1 MASAQLR
8 SDQDSSSGH
17 DSATKRGAKASS
29 GRGTAKQ
36 LWLDAWAD
44 PVAGL
49 NAFTNC
55 IHTCN
60 LYGDGDWRLVVADAD
75 KKIKVWKGTAKASE
89 HALVEAP
96 VAITSFITDSTAP
109 RVPTLAVAAGPHV
122 YMFRSLRPF
131 YKFTLPAGDVSPA
144 EDAVWKQVEAGK
156 LEAAAAAQQLQHLQD
171 KGSLQLTARSQQLL
185 ALAGDP
191 QAQQQFAADSSGQA
205 AAGNLSCITCMD
217 AVRQAKDELDAVSRL
232 VLGTEDCRVLILN
245 AAGTAVDKAITLPA
259 VPAFLATTGELDEGY
274 RITVAARDGRLYNI
288 KSGALSRSV
297 IQLDSQPVGVVRAGR
312 QIVVGTMADALH
324 CYTGKGAKQYTLY
337 MPASILTLQL
347 LPAAAAR
354 QSKCVVVALANGEVR
369 VYNDKALVSL
379 HSSSSPVMG
388 LCAGRYAREDCSLI
402 SVTATGAL
410 DIKIMPRTAN
420 LEAAAVGSSGPP
432 PEQDVPLDVPKKTR
446 LYVEQTQRER
456 AQAVDMHRVFQRD
469 LAKMRLATAHAFVKV
484 LTDGQEIAPALRPSR
499 AWQKASAAD
508 GAASHAA
515 AANLSMNVSIQGLGP
530 RFRLLLNLSNE
541 GQELATDL
549 RVLVQAEDEA
559 MYQVHTPHFAVPAL
573 VPLLQYTYKVDA
585 TCLQPALGAGAVRV
599 IVVGRAQQSPL
610 MTALVKMPVS
620 ELDE

>member
-1 MASAQLR
+1 MASAQVR
-8 SDQDSSSGH
+8 ADQDNSGQ
-17 DSATKRGAKASS
+17 DLRRGVKASNS
-29 GRGTAKQ
+29 RGTAKQ

-60 LYGDGDWRLVVADAD
+60 LYGDGDWRLIVADAD

-89 HALVEAP
+89 HALLEAP
-96 VAITSFITDSTAP
+96 VAITSFITDGAAP
-109 RVPTLAVAAGPHV
+109 RLPTLAVAAGPNV
-122 YMFRSLRPF
+122 YMFRSLRPY
-131 YKFTLPAGDVSPA
+131 YKFTLPTSALAPA

-171 KGSLQLTARSQQLL
+171 KGSMQLAARSQQLL
-185 ALAGDP
+185 ALSGDA
-191 QAQQQFAADSSGQA
+191 QAQQQFVQDSSGQA
-205 AAGNLSCITCMD
+205 AGGSLSCITCMD

-232 VLGTEDCRVLILN
+232 VLGTEDRRVLFLN
-245 AAGTAVDKAITLPA
+245 AAGTAVDSSILLPS
-259 VPAFLATTGELDEGY
+259 VPAFIATTGELDEGY
-274 RITVAARDGRLYNI
+274 RFTVAARDGRLYNI
-288 KSGALSRSV
+288 KSGTLSRSV

-347 LPAAAAR
+347 LAAPAAR
-354 QSKCVVVALANGEVR
+354 QSKCVVVALSNGEVR

-379 HSSSSPVMG
+379 HSSSSSPVMG

-402 SVTATGAL
+402 SVTGTGAL

-420 LEAAAVGSSGPP
+420 LEAAAVGSLGPP

-456 AQAVDMHRVFQRD
+456 QQAVDMHRVFQRD
-469 LAKMRLATAHAFVKV
+469 LAKMRLVTARAFVKV
-484 LTDGQEIAPALRPSR
+484 LTDGQ
-499 AWQKASAAD
+499 

-541 GQELATDL
+541 SQDLATNL
-549 RVLVQAEDEA
+549 QVLVQAEDA
-559 MYQVHTPHFAVPAL
+559 ALYQVHMPHFTVPTL
-573 VPLLQYTYKVDA
+573 VPLLQYTYK
-585 TCLQPALGAGAVRV
+585 PALGAGAVKV
-599 IVVGRAQQSPL
+599 IVVGRGQQTPL

-620 ELDE
+620 ELDEQ